1 MAINFQKQAMFWL
14 GAFALFFGFVWLF
27 KGVLMPFALGFS
39 IAYLLNPLVS
49 WLEKIGLPRLLGTLF
64 ILSLF
69 FVFVGVVLALALP
82 PAYRESVALIEN
94 IPGYVDIIFNYLQP
108 YLVWVQERLGDGYLE
123 NIKSFLR
130 DNAGKIVSVTGGV
143 MNGLASGGQALA
155 GFMTTL
161 VLTPLAAFFM
171 MKEWPHLTNWIE
183 GLYPRRNETVIR
195 DLLKQ
200 IDQKLA
206 GFVRGQ
212 LSVAF
217 LLGLIYAVALSI
229 AGLKYGFLIGLAA
242 GVLSIIPMVG
252 STLGLVVG
260 VVVAWF
266 QMGEWSFVAIIA
278 SIFIVGQIVEGN
290 ILTPKLVGD
299 SVGLHPLW
307 IVFALMAGGSL
318 FGILGMLLAV
328 PVAAVIGVLVGFA
341 ILKYKKSP
349 IYKKHKPKPAHKPK
363 LKSKKPKKKKHG

>member
-1 MAINFQKQAMFWL
+1 MAINFQKQLLYWGA
-14 GAFALFFGFVWLF
+14 AFALFFGFVCVF

-49 WLEKIGLPRLLGTLF
+49 CLEKAGLPSLLGTLL
-64 ILSLF
+64 ILWLF
-69 FVFVGVVLALALP
+69 FVFAGVVLTVAIP
-82 PAYRESVALIEN
+82 PAYRESVSLIEN
-94 IPGYVDIIFNYLQP
+94 IPGYMDVLFNFSEP
-108 YLVWVQERLGDGYLE
+108 YLSWIQDRLGDGYLE
-123 NIKSFLR
+123 SIKSFLR
-130 DNAGKIVSVTGGV
+130 DNVGKIVTVTGGIV
-143 MNGLASGGQALA
+143 GGLASGGQAVA
-155 GFMTTL
+155 GFMTAL
-161 VLTPLAAFFM
+161 VITPLAAFFM
-171 MKEWPHLTNWIE
+171 MKEWPYLTDWIE
-183 GLYPRRNETVIR
+183 GLYPREHETVIR
-195 DLLKQ
+195 DLFKQ

-217 LLGLIYAVALSI
+217 LLGVIYAVALSI

-242 GVLSIIPMVG
+242 GALSIIPMVG
-252 STLGLVVG
+252 SALGLVVG
-260 VVVAWF
+260 VGVAWF
-266 QMGEWSFVAIIA
+266 QTGEWSFVAIIA
-278 SIFIVGQIVEGN
+278 AIFIVGQIVEGN

-341 ILKYKKSP
+341 ILQYKKSP
-349 IYKKHKPKPAHKPK
+349 LYKKLPSKRPKEKQ
-363 LKSKKPKKKKHG
+363 KKKNG